1 MQDEEYLN
9 EVDLSII
16 RRRFQAQKRRL
27 AAGADNS
34 RLKKWKR
41 AAETEEEEEEK
52 EKEEEEDGDV
62 LVEEIEPLS
71 RMKRQNI
78 ETMLFNTNMTS
89 VMDDNPLM
97 YLGYVLIG
105 LLGYAAIQEPPPE
118 VEDPPE
124 DPPPDPQPPP

>member
-52 EKEEEEDGDV
+52 EKEEEDGDV